1 MSTPHPLTQRRQ
13 ALAQQLG
20 IHNQPP
26 HKQARSLKWAAW
38 SYQAMLILWPVSI
51 ILYAYT
57 VYTNWSA
64 GFALQEGFPP
74 IGASVNLLT
83 FAGLFLLFR
92 RRYQQAR
99 AYRQLTDDPQ
109 SATAHVPT
117 QQSDSKLTIILA
129 FLGLFFW
136 SIANFLLPAPWFNGS
151 VLLFPLVL
159 FVFIA
164 FTVRARSPSEVEGRS
179 NQ

>member
-26 HKQARSLKWAAW
+26 SKQARSLKWAAW
-38 SYQAMLILWPVSI
+38 SYRAVLILWPVSI
-51 ILYAYT
+51 ILYAYI

-64 GFALQEGFPP
+64 GFTLSEGFPP
-74 IGASVNLLT
+74 IGTSINLLT

-92 RRYQQAR
+92 GRYQQAR
-99 AYRQLTDDPQ
+99 AYQQLTDAPQ
-109 SATAHVPT
+109 DATAHVPT

-136 SIANFLLPAPWFNGS
+136 SIANFLLPAPWFS
-151 VLLFPLVL
+151 WSAILFPLVL
-159 FVFIA
+159 LA
-164 FTVRARSPSEVEGRS
+164 FLWRNAV
-179 NQ
+179 